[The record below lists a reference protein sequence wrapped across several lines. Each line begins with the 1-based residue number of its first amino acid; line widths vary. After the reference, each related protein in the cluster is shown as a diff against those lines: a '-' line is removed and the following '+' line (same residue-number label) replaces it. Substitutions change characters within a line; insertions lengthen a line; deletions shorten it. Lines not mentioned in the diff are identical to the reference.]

1 MSVTIESPL
10 TCTIQGRAML
20 NVGSCSIDCYQ
31 VAKVLKP
38 VDLML
43 LQALSVAINTYIGG
57 IIIEEMRNVAL

>member
-1 MSVTIESPL
+1 
-10 TCTIQGRAML
+10 ML

-31 VAKVLKP
+31 VAKVLKT